1 MLSVLVFGI
10 STSMQ
15 FAIIAMGFS
24 LILSIA
30 GVANFAYGSL
40 YLFGGFIVWLLSF
53 KMGFPYWACVA
64 ISAVVLFLVSVL
76 IYRYGIRRI
85 RGATLSEVI
94 VTIGLGLFITE
105 LIRSS
110 GLIGIDDYI
119 PPFIQGYVRI
129 MGIGIENQ
137 RLLVIP
143 IGLALFLAMWAFT
156 RYTKIGLAFRA
167 ISQDELT
174 ALSIGLNNNY
184 LAMLAMGI
192 SSVLA
197 LFAAL
202 CIMPQGQITV
212 DSSYDVL
219 VYALAI
225 SVLGGL
231 GSTPGII
238 VGAFVLGFA
247 QTLTANYINQQWTI
261 VATFLIIVLV
271 LIIKPSGIFG
281 QQKQLEERV

>member
-1 MLSVLVFGI
+1 MLSVLIFGI
-10 STSMQ
+10 INSMQ
-15 FAIIAMGFS
+15 FAILAVGFS

-40 YLFGGFIVWLLSF
+40 YLFGGFIVWLLSY
-53 KMGFPYWACVA
+53 KLGFPYWGSVG
-64 ISAVVLFLVSVL
+64 ISAVVIFMVSIL
-76 IYRYGIRRI
+76 IYRYGIRRV

-94 VTIGLGLFITE
+94 VTMGIGLFITE
-105 LIRSS
+105 MIRAS
-110 GLIGIDDYI
+110 GLLGVDDYI
-119 PPFIQGYVRI
+119 QPFVHGYINI
-129 MGIGIENQ
+129 MGNGMEIQ
-137 RLLVIP
+137 RLLIVP
-143 IGLALFLAMWAFT
+143 IGIVLFLALWIVTKFT
-156 RYTKIGLAFRA
+156 KMGLAFRA

-174 ALSIGLNNNY
+174 ALSIGLSSDR
-184 LAMLAMGI
+184 LGMMAMGI
-192 SSVLA
+192 SSILA

-202 CIMPQGQITV
+202 CILPQGQFLP
-212 DSSYDVL
+212 DSAYDIL

-238 VGAFVLGFA
+238 VGALILGFT
-247 QTLTANYINQQWTI
+247 QTLTATYINQQWTI

-271 LIIKPSGIFG
+271 LLVRPSGIFG